1 MKIEQL
7 LFGYD
12 NGHSLITGSTF
23 INSNIDIDLIS
34 RLSDWSGFRLNSG
47 TDSSYIT
54 AFPLKEYPYYA
65 IIKSWYA
72 QEMER
77 PGSVWSHVLL
87 IDLNNIELNFDF
99 RDLLNLFARPTK
111 NSYSQY
117 TQTIE
122 VNCED
127 LLKKDPKGSP
137 IYTDFISFLLIYSSL
152 INDKEPF
159 GLRVENNA
167 VELQRLLLTIMQY
180 LPVHTL
186 RRLSFSTGGE
196 SYRSYDHDKL
206 ITMQYIQHGNAISL
220 LSPPWEGK
228 IKEEEFNDG
237 IKFLAKACLDDN
249 FEITHMLR
257 IFDDEILDN
266 PKKIAAFGQ
275 LMAYLYD
282 GIKGIKTD
290 DTYDEI
296 LSILAMFFPLA
307 EEGTL
312 LKSNFLGE
320 RISSLFCTDSEFLYK
335 IFTHESTISLPEKL
349 NNVNSRLQRLIESNR
364 KEYITL
370 LLKLADANSVNN
382 YGKKIM
388 SEAFQVLNNDEI
400 NLLSQKHWKH
410 FVSLIMFNPEY
421 LMFGDWISLPTQ
433 KFRDILSCF
442 CLQERRSF
450 NRWEQLLI
458 RIIND
463 QCTVSPTL
471 CRELINYASNASQYI
486 LDYINNP
493 NSGYIDPK
501 FINGVCRKEVNLLEW
516 LKTTNYLSVKARKLV
531 IENVNPES
539 NLVKEYGPNIW
550 NVFFNRRDGNR
561 TIQEYIFIFK
571 LSFLW
576 KNIDG
581 ARMLKLSFYKIHE
594 ELKQNTDL
602 IWDHISK
609 YSAELPF
616 WQEWDKCKK
625 LRKGIAIYLRNIGIG
640 MDYLINFTPDASL
653 NKQLLDFWKND

>member
-12 NGHSLITGSTF
+12 NGHSLIAGSTL
-23 INSNIDIDLIS
+23 INSNVDTDLIA
-34 RLSDWSGFRLNSG
+34 RLSDWSGFRLNG
-47 TDSSYIT
+47 GIDSSYIT
-54 AFPLKEYPYYA
+54 AFPLKESPYYA

-87 IDLNNIELNFDF
+87 IDLNKIELNFDF
-99 RDLLNLFARPTK
+99 RDLLNIFTRPTK
-111 NSYSQY
+111 NSYNQY
-117 TQTIE
+117 TRPIE
-122 VNCED
+122 VNCEH
-127 LLKKDPKGSP
+127 LLKKDPQGSP

-159 GLRVENNA
+159 GLRVENDA
-167 VELQRLLLTIMQY
+167 VGLQRLLLTIMQY
-180 LPVHTL
+180 LPINTL
-186 RRLSFSTGGE
+186 RRLSFSSGGE

-228 IKEEEFNDG
+228 IKEDEFNDG
-237 IKFLAKACLDDN
+237 IKFLAKACADDN

-275 LMAYLYD
+275 LMSYLYD
-282 GIKGIKTD
+282 GIKGIKTE
-290 DTYDEI
+290 DTYNKI
-296 LSILAMFFPLA
+296 LSILYMFFPLA
-307 EEGTL
+307 EEGKL

-320 RISSLFCTDSEFLYK
+320 KISSLFCTDSEFLYK
-335 IFTHESTISLPEKL
+335 IFTHESIILIPAQL
-349 NNVNSRLQRLIESNR
+349 NNINDRLQRLIESNR

-370 LLKLADANSVNN
+370 LLKLADANSVND

-388 SEAFQVLNNDEI
+388 SGTFQILSNDEI
-400 NLLSQKHWKH
+400 NLLSLKHWKH

-421 LMFGDWISLPTQ
+421 LISGDWLSLPTQ

-442 CLQERRSF
+442 CLQEHRHF

-463 QCTVSPTL
+463 QCTVSYTL
-471 CRELINYASNASQYI
+471 CRELLNYASNASQYI

-493 NSGYIDPK
+493 NSGHIDSK
-501 FINGVCRKEVNLLEW
+501 LINGVCRKEVNLLEW
-516 LKTTNYLSVKARKLV
+516 LQTTNYLSDKARKLI
-531 IENVNPES
+531 IEN
-539 NLVKEYGPNIW
+539 Y
-550 NVFFNRRDGNR
+550 
-561 TIQEYIFIFK
+561 Y
-571 LSFLW
+571 
-576 KNIDG
+576 
-581 ARMLKLSFYKIHE
+581 
-594 ELKQNTDL
+594 
-602 IWDHISK
+602 
-609 YSAELPF
+609 
-616 WQEWDKCKK
+616 
-625 LRKGIAIYLRNIGIG
+625 
-640 MDYLINFTPDASL
+640 
-653 NKQLLDFWKND
+653 